1 MIDYFYFEKMDIKL
15 TFKMIVLGLAVLAGI
30 VAAEVALGEDWPQW
44 RGQNR
49 NDITSESSGWPD
61 SWPPKQLWS
70 KNVGQGCTSP
80 IIVGKQLYVMGWQGE
95 GNLKKNPIGTDTVYC
110 LDVTTG
116 EGLWKQTYPCRYQ
129 GRLRTGDLGR
139 YGGASST
146 PAFDPQTGYLY
157 TLSLDGDFRCWDTN
171 QSGKLVWAMNF
182 YDEYNVPQRPNVG
195 RGKRDYGFTS
205 SPLVQGDLVI
215 VEVGDDESNIMAF
228 DKRTGQRQWVSSC
241 VEPAGHTSGPVPLT
255 VQGISCIASLTLRK
269 LVVMRTD
276 KGHEGKMIAEYDW
289 QTDYSC
295 NIPTPAVL
303 DNKIVLT
310 SAYNQKKTSL
320 LEISLT
326 GARENWSS
334 KYFSMVCSP
343 VIYKGCVYMVDDSL
357 KCLDLETGQLKW
369 QGGKFVHG
377 SCLIT
382 AGDDKVIAFGKGQ
395 LVLIDAFPSDNQYHE
410 LGRVNEVVP
419 DTCYPHVVLSNGI
432 IYCKDKAGN
441 MVCFSY

>member
-1 MIDYFYFEKMDIKL
+1 
-15 TFKMIVLGLAVLAGI
+15 
-30 VAAEVALGEDWPQW
+30 
-44 RGQNR
+44 
-49 NDITSESSGWPD
+49 
-61 SWPPKQLWS
+61 
-70 KNVGQGCTSP
+70 
-80 IIVGKQLYVMGWQGE
+80 
-95 GNLKKNPIGTDTVYC
+95 
-110 LDVTTG
+110 
-116 EGLWKQTYPCRYQ
+116 
-129 GRLRTGDLGR
+129 
-139 YGGASST
+139 
-146 PAFDPQTGYLY
+146 
-157 TLSLDGDFRCWDTN
+157 
-171 QSGKLVWAMNF
+171 
-182 YDEYNVPQRPNVG
+182 
-195 RGKRDYGFTS
+195 
-205 SPLVQGDLVI
+205 
-215 VEVGDDESNIMAF
+215 
-228 DKRTGQRQWVSSC
+228 
-241 VEPAGHTSGPVPLT
+241 
-255 VQGISCIASLTLRK
+255 
-269 LVVMRTD
+269 
-276 KGHEGKMIAEYDW
+276 MIAEYDW

-382 AGDDKVIAFGKGQ
+382 AGDDKGIAFGKGQ
-395 LVLIDAFPSDNQYHE
+395 LGLIDAFPSDNQYHE